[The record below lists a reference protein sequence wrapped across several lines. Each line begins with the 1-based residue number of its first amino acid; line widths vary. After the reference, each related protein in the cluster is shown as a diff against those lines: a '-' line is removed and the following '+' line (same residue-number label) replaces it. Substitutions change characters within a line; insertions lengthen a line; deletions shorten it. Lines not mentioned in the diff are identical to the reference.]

1 MESFDPI
8 NHQGEHPPRVFPATA
23 HTNPEPAPV
32 ITEAHR
38 RLEPFIGTWKVAGHE
53 SGAAPNAPTTPVTG
67 EESYTWLPGRF
78 FLLGHWD
85 HRVGSDHH
93 IGLNIIRYD
102 ATTGQYSSYNVDNL
116 GFARTY
122 RVTQREGVW
131 SFTGDWER
139 ATWAFGHDGQTM
151 TIDWEITSDGET
163 WEPLCHLDATKQ
175 TGDLARA

>member
-1 MESFDPI
+1 MKSIDPI
-8 NHQGEHPPRVFPATA
+8 NDQSEQAAGAFPRTA

-38 RLEPFIGTWKVAGHE
+38 RLEPFVGTWKVTGQNA
-53 SGAAPNAPTTPVTG
+53 GAAPNAPDTPVTG

-85 HRVGSDHH
+85 RRFEGGRHV
-93 IGLNIIRYD
+93 GLNIIRYD
-102 ATTGQYSSYNVDNL
+102 ATTEQYSSYNVDNL

-122 RVTQREGVW
+122 RVTQRDGVW
-131 SFTGDWER
+131 SFIGEWER

-151 TIDWEITSDGET
+151 TIDWEITTDGAT
-163 WEPLCHLDATKQ
+163 WETLCHLDATKQ
-175 TGDLARA
+175 T

>member
-1 MESFDPI
+1 MESIDPI
-8 NHQGEHPPRVFPATA
+8 DDRGEHTAGVLPRTA
-23 HTNPEPAPV
+23 HPNPEPAPV

-38 RLEPFIGTWKVAGHE
+38 RLESFIGTWKVAGQE
-53 SGAAPNAPTTPVTG
+53 VGAMPNAPNTPVTG

-85 HRVGSDHH
+85 HRFGSDHH

-102 ATTGQYSSYNVDNL
+102 ATTERYSSYNVDNL

-175 TGDLARA
+175 S

>member
-53 SGAAPNAPTTPVTG
+53 SGAAPNASTTPVTG

-102 ATTGQYSSYNVDNL
+102 ATTEQYSSYNVDNL

-122 RVTQREGVW
+122 RVTQREGAW
-131 SFTGDWER
+131 SFTGGWER

-175 TGDLARA
+175 S